1 MRRLNPF
8 TSYPAWSL
16 ILLGIGLVPL
26 LLPLKHLKVRSDADS
41 LLESNPSQKATF
53 EKVSS
58 VFQDQVLLIVD
69 LECVDVF
76 TEDGVRDVGRVSDA
90 LMTIKGVRDVKSL
103 THSFKPVR
111 KGFSFD
117 MVPLVSRDVSDSG
130 ELERLRSYC
139 LENPL
144 IRNVLVSPDSAHTTL
159 TLTLDSAFKTLE
171 AKRTLRAAL
180 DRVFSDFETEG
191 LRFEVIGLPLVEEE
205 VYSTIVSDLSR
216 FIPLVLAFL
225 VITLGIAFR
234 SLWLVALMLINQIVA
249 LALIAGGL
257 QWFGYPFTVFTLL
270 LFPLWAGIHLTLLV
284 HLGTACQRFSS
295 QGRSN
300 VVSSAITHIRKSCGF
315 ATLTTLAG
323 LLSLGWA
330 EISQVREA
338 GYVGAFGV
346 AIVYLMT
353 FGPGVAMMILLYDR
367 KDSHVSALQRSGN
380 EESASYQALSWLTFL
395 NRNRLYIGI
404 IAMVLAG
411 LALVFGPQ
419 IRTGVRPIEFL
430 PLESASRSAG
440 ECFNESYGGFNIFQ
454 LRVDSGV
461 TNGVNQLPFLRYMED
476 VQRYAMSQAGVSGA
490 YSYSQVLAMMNQV
503 WDQERPGSLKLPSNP
518 LLLGTFSLV
527 LKSQNFPFFEA
538 LCDDDYRTANLVIR
552 SPDMPSNE
560 YLRTIQKV
568 VAYAELKK
576 PQGVRLRADQGLHSI
591 LEADQQLVGSQM
603 RSAGLALVVILV
615 LLAGLWRSVGL
626 AVLAVLLNAIP
637 VGIVLVAAV
646 VLDVPLNSI
655 TVMIAAI
662 AFGISIDDTVHFVT
676 QCLENRK
683 QGASDSEAIAQAI
696 QLKARP
702 MIYSSLVLGGIF
714 GLLLTTSFPPVQH
727 FGGLS
732 ALAFGLA
739 LMAVFFLL
747 PAALDYLAGTSTLS
761 KDSESFS

>member
-1 MRRLNPF
+1 MRQLNPF
-8 TSYPAWSL
+8 TAYPAWSL

-26 LLPLKHLKVRSDADS
+26 LLPLKQLKVRSDADS

-69 LECVDVF
+69 LECVDIF
-76 TEDGVRDVGRVSDA
+76 TEEGVAAVGRVSDS
-90 LMTIKGVRDVKSL
+90 LMTVSGVRDVKSL

-117 MVPLVSRDVSDSG
+117 MVPLVARDISDST
-130 ELERLRSYC
+130 ELDRLRRYC

-159 TLTLDSAFKTLE
+159 TLTLDATFKTLE
-171 AKRTLRAAL
+171 AKRSLRAEL
-180 DRVFSDFETEG
+180 DRVFSEFESEG

-205 VYSTIVSDLSR
+205 VYSTIVGDLVR
-216 FIPLVLAFL
+216 FVPLVLAFL
-225 VITLGIAFR
+225 VVTLGIAFR
-234 SLWLVALMLINQIVA
+234 SLWLVALMLLNQIVG

-284 HLGTACQRFSS
+284 HLGTACQRFSA
-295 QGRSN
+295 QGIPD
-300 VVSSAITHIRKSCGF
+300 VLGAAVLHIRKSCGF

-323 LLSLGWA
+323 LLSLGLA
-330 EISQVREA
+330 ELAQVREA
-338 GYVGAFGV
+338 GFVGAFGV
-346 AIVYLMT
+346 AVVYLMT
-353 FGPGVAMMILLYDR
+353 FGPGVAMMTLFYERQQSLP
-367 KDSHVSALQRSGN
+367 SARRQSSDERG
-380 EESASYQALSWLTFL
+380 ASYKALSWVTFL
-395 NRNRLYIGI
+395 NRNRTYIGI
-404 IAMVLAG
+404 AAVLMAG
-411 LALVFGPQ
+411 LAVIYAPQ

-440 ECFNESYGGFNIFQ
+440 ERFNESYGGFNIFQ

-461 TNGVNQLPFLRYMED
+461 TNGVNQLPFLRYLED
-476 VQRYAMSQAGVSGA
+476 VQRYATSLKGVSGA

-503 WDQERPGSLKLPSNP
+503 WDQERPGSLKLPTNP

-538 LCDDDYRTANLVIR
+538 LCDDGYRTANLVIR
-552 SPDMPSNE
+552 SPDQPSDE
-560 YLRTIQKV
+560 YLKTIKQV
-568 VAYAELKK
+568 VTYAESKK
-576 PQGVRLRADQGLHSI
+576 PEGVRLRADQGLHTI
-591 LEADQQLVGSQM
+591 LEADQQLVKSQM
-603 RSAGLALVVILV
+603 RSAGLALFVIFV
-615 LLAGLWRSVGL
+615 LLAALWRSLGL
-626 AVLAVLLNAIP
+626 ALLAVFLNAIP
-637 VGIVLVAAV
+637 VGMVLVAAV
-646 VLDVPLNSI
+646 ILDVPLNSV

-676 QCLENRK
+676 QFLENRS
-683 QGASDSEAIAQAI
+683 QGLSDRDSIVQAI
-696 QLKARP
+696 QIKARP

-747 PAALDYLAGTSTLS
+747 PAALECWKQKPNHPTNP
-761 KDSESFS
+761 ESVY